1 MKLAHLFFS
10 DKPDLKWT
18 LCSQMGIR
26 YAVAKL
32 SPELTGR
39 KPVWDFDTLESI
51 KLTFAD
57 NGFELIALEGDQFD
71 MSRIKLGLPGR
82 EEDAE
87 FYRRMLSNMGRL
99 GITTL
104 CYNFMPT
111 GWFRTACDIVE
122 RGGALVT
129 GFDSGDAA
137 RLPAK
142 PYAPLPADKLWDN
155 YKWFIDNVMDAAE
168 EAGVKMG
175 LHPDDPP
182 VPSIEG
188 IDRIFISP
196 ESIDRALSLSSS
208 PSHGLTFCQGSY
220 KTMGADLPA
229 LIRKWKDR
237 IFFVHIRDV
246 QGTPDHFHETFHDNG
261 PTDMPSVLSVYKE
274 VGFDGVIRSDH
285 VPTMAGDDNGNPSYS
300 MLGTLFGVGY
310 LKGML
315 DAIGAGAIS
324 KAGSPVRRT

>member
-32 SPELTGR
+32 APELTGK
-39 KPVWDFDTLESI
+39 KPIWDFDTLKSI
-51 KLTFAD
+51 KETFSGQ
-57 NGFELIALEGDQFD
+57 GFDLMALEGDQFD
-71 MSRIKLGLPGR
+71 MSRIKMGLPGR

-87 FYRRMLSNMGRL
+87 HYRQMLSNMGRL

-104 CYNFMPT
+104 CYNFMQT
-111 GWFRTACDIVE
+111 GWFRTSRNIVE

-129 GFDSGDAA
+129 GFDSKEAA
-137 RLPAK
+137 LLPNK
-142 PYAPLPADKLWDN
+142 PYAPLSGEQVWAN

-168 EAGVKMG
+168 EAGVRMG

-182 VPSIEG
+182 VGCVEG
-188 IDRIFISP
+188 IDRVFITP
-196 ESIDRALSLSSS
+196 DAIDKALSLSDS
-208 PSHGLTFCQGSY
+208 PSHGLTFCQGTY
-220 KTMGADLPA
+220 KTMGADIPA

-237 IFFVHIRDV
+237 IIFVHIRDV
-246 QGTPDHFHETFHDNG
+246 DGTPEHFHETFHDNG
-261 PTDMPSVLSVYKE
+261 PTDMPRMLSVYKE
-274 VGFDGVIRSDH
+274 IGFDGVIRSDH
-285 VPTMAGDDNGNPSYS
+285 VPTMAGDDNDNPSYS

-315 DAIGAGAIS
+315 DTLKIDY
-324 KAGSPVRRT
+324 